1 MYLDT
6 YFELNNVCLFIRN
19 VFAPLHRRSFENL
32 TTLSLRCSAFG
43 DGTMFVVLHIF
54 LFVNFIILYSACASD
69 FPCLGSL
76 TLFGGTYTDNALTIA
91 AGKWATVKA
100 LTIYHIPQFDGS
112 TLPQVIGSSPNCNW
126 NGLTNFSLHGFN
138 VAGENFLIIHGI
150 SQLESLTIQG
160 INFSFP
166 RIC

>member
-1 MYLDT
+1 M
-6 YFELNNVCLFIRN
+6 
-19 VFAPLHRRSFENL
+19 
-32 TTLSLRCSAFG
+32 
-43 DGTMFVVLHIF
+43 
-54 LFVNFIILYSACASD
+54 YSAYAPD

-91 AGKWATVKA
+91 AEKWRTVKA

-112 TLPQVIGSSPNCNW
+112 TLSQVMGPNCNW
-126 NGLTNFSLHGFN
+126 NGLTNLSLHGVN
-138 VAGENFLIIHGI
+138 VAGENFLIVHGI

-160 INFSFP
+160 INFSFS